1 MATPP
6 QTPDHELPAAWL
18 ERNREA
24 LLWRWM
30 DLLLSRSSPAK
41 LAARPIAERV
51 ADVELLLEAARDL
64 APPDPAPGPHELPWE
79 LSLRRRDGGLRG
91 EAAEPVPEEDREPAP
106 VTPLYP
112 A

>member
-1 MATPP
+1 MATRPP
-6 QTPDHELPAAWL
+6 TRDDELPAAWL

-30 DLLLSRSSPAK
+30 DLLLRRSSPAQ

-64 APPDPAPGPHELPWE
+64 APADPGPEELPWE

-91 EAAEPVPEEDREPAP
+91 EAGDPVPDEDREPAP